1 MTLESIAAS
10 PDQPNSRDVDEPTH
24 GRRRQRRYDARLNL
38 PMRRHVLEALD
49 RAAQSEDVSPCVVA
63 RRGILAELRR
73 MDMIP

>member
-10 PDQPNSRDVDEPTH
+10 PDHPNSRGVDAPTH

-38 PMRRHVLEALD
+38 PMRQQVLDALD

-73 MDMIP
+73 MRLIP